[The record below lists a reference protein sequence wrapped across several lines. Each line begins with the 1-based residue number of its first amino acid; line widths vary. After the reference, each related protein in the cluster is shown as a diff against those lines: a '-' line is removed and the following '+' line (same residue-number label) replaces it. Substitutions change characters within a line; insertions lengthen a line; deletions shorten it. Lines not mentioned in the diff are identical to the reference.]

1 MTVAF
6 TKATKRRAKLRAAFM
21 GPAGSGKTYSA
32 LAVAAGLGS
41 RIAVIDTEH
50 GSASKYAGLF
60 SFDTLELSTFSVENY
75 IEAIKAAEAAG
86 YDVLVIDSLSHAWA
100 GKGGILEFVD
110 ERTKASRSGNAFSSG
125 WKDATPKHNQL
136 IEAILACR
144 CHVVAT
150 MRTKTEWV
158 VQENERG
165 KKEPRRIG
173 TAPVQ
178 RDGMEYEFDVVGDL
192 DQDHNL
198 VVTKTRCPYLSGMVI
213 AKPGAE
219 LAQAL
224 AAWLSDGT
232 EAPPAA
238 PSAPSVSALD
248 VLVDRVRSAGDFA
261 ELDNVKAEIVK
272 AKDTLSPADLE
283 VLRDET
289 KARWHAIDEAR
300 AA

>member
-1 MTVAF
+1 MTVQF
-6 TKATKRRAKLRAAFM
+6 TKATKKRAKLRAALL

-32 LAVAAGLGS
+32 LAVASGLGG

-60 SFDTLELSTFSVENY
+60 DFDVVELSTYSVENY
-75 IEAIKAAEAAG
+75 IEAIRAAEAAG
-86 YDVLVIDSLSHAWA
+86 FDVLVIDSLSHAWA

-144 CHVVAT
+144 CHVIAT

-165 KKEPRRIG
+165 KKEPKRIG

-178 RDGMEYEFDVVGDL
+178 RDGMEYEFDLVGDL
-192 DQDHNL
+192 DQDHTF
-198 VVTKTRCPYLSGMVI
+198 VVSKTRCPALSGAVMT
-213 AKPGAE
+213 KPGAD
-219 LAQAL
+219 LAKVL
-224 AAWLSDGT
+224 SAWLSDGVD
-232 EAPPAA
+232 APKPE
-238 PSAPSVSALD
+238 PTVSKAD
-248 VLVDRVRSAGDFA
+248 VFTDRIRQARDLA
-261 ELDNVKAEIVK
+261 ELDNVKAEIK
-272 AKDTLSPADLE
+272 AAKDTLTPAE
-283 VLRDET
+283 RDALADEY
-289 KARWHAIDEAR
+289 KLRWHAIDEAR